1 MHGRRLAAFYRT
13 SVLLVRKQRRP
24 SQRRFPETISFP
36 YTFLI
41 VPIALEPP
49 LCTPP
54 SRSYRATTANLLV
67 REPQGRSI
75 SAVCLL
81 SYTLGQISAEYFAVA
96 STVAGQSVELLCWQF
111 ARSSRRHQDNVA
123 TGSIDRFFCLSVKGW
138 TNFTCLILLPAHR
151 SSSTLTVGA
160 KSGRS

>member
-1 MHGRRLAAFYRT
+1 MHRRRLAAFYRT
-13 SVLLVRKQRRP
+13 SVPLVRKQRRP

-41 VPIALEPP
+41 VPIALE
-49 LCTPP
+49 PP

-81 SYTLGQISAEYFAVA
+81 SYTLGHISAECFAVG

-111 ARSSRRHQDNVA
+111 TRSSRRHQYNVPRA
-123 TGSIDRFFCLSVKGW
+123 RSTGFSAFRSKDV
-138 TNFTCLILLPAHR
+138 LILRVLYC
-151 SSSTLTVGA
+151 
-160 KSGRS
+160 